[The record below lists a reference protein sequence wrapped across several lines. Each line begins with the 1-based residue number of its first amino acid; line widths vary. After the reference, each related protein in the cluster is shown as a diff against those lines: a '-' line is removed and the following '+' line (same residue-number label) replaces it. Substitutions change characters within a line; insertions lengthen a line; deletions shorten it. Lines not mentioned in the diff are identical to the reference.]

1 MTDSEDHPPS
11 PLICISTCIHS
22 SGMNSGLEE
31 GQQSYT
37 PLHMGLP
44 PIQTPSPLSHMHPC
58 ALFMPLFS
66 VPGPI
71 PIYHSSP
78 PFTFSNTFLIF
89 CFVYIKKKKKRGE
102 ITRALDLLNATNET
116 LKPSTS
122 STTYSA
128 PSYRDGRHFS

>member
-1 MTDSEDHPPS
+1 
-11 PLICISTCIHS
+11 
-22 SGMNSGLEE
+22 MNSGLEE

-78 PFTFSNTFLIF
+78 PFTFSNTFQF
-89 CFVYIKKKKKRGE
+89 FVLFTLKKKKKERRNYSCIGSTQCNKRNGTVE
-102 ITRALDLLNATNET
+102 IQR
-116 LKPSTS
+116 
-122 STTYSA
+122 
-128 PSYRDGRHFS
+128 